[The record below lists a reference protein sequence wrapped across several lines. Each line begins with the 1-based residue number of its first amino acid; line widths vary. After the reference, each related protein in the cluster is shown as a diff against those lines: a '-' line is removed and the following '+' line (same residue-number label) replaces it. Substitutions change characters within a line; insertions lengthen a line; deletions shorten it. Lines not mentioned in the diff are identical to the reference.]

1 MIEYSTQNRFGSS
14 NRRAAHAYAQTHVAS
29 GTPDATP
36 HQLILMLLDGALA
49 SIGQA
54 QSHIAANNI
63 AEKNAASSKALRILE
78 EGLRA
83 SLDRGNGGA
92 LAQKLDLLYD
102 YMTRRLLMAN
112 LKNDTQ
118 GFAEVG
124 DLLRDIRAG
133 WEGIAAEVNA
143 GVSVQSDLK
152 NMQ

>member
-1 MIEYSTQNRFGSS
+1 MIEYSSPSRFGST
-14 NRRAAHAYAQTHVAS
+14 NRRAALAYAQTNVAS
-29 GTPDATP
+29 GTPDASP

-54 QSHIAANNI
+54 QAHIATNNV
-63 AEKNAASSKALRILE
+63 ADKNAAASKALRILE

-92 LAQKLDLLYD
+92 IAQKLDALYD

-112 LKNDTQ
+112 LKNDVQ

-124 DLLRDIRAG
+124 NLLREIRAG
-133 WEGIAAEVNA
+133 WEGIAAEANA
-143 GVSVQSDLK
+143 GATTLSATK
-152 NMQ
+152 NIQ

>member
-14 NRRAAHAYAQTHVAS
+14 NHRAAHAYAQTHVAS

-54 QSHIAANNI
+54 QSNIAANNI

-83 SLDRGNGGA
+83 SLDRGNGGV

-112 LKNDTQ
+112 LKNDAQ

-152 NMQ
+152 NIQ